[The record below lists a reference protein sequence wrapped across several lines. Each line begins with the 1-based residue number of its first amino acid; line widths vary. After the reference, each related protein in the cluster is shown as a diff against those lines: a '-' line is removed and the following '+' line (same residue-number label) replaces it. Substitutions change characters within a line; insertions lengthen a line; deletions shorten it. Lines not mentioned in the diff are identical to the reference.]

1 MNKFLTLFSLALLT
15 VLPVKGED
23 SDSLS
28 VCLQKGDSCMQ
39 QYNTFEALKYYQQ
52 AYELGKAVAGKQ
64 AKDTLKLPIEYLD
77 QMPKEK
83 AEKIIDQLIAGAVN
97 SASVPYYI
105 SAKLADCYYKRGNY
119 LQCSELLK
127 NTPEDSLSHDAFRQL
142 AYSYQNQ
149 GDNGSFV
156 YWTGRLVEHFPMDGE
171 MVAGLTLGLSRDNQA
186 WKGIECGLKYYQK
199 DSTNILVNR
208 AIADAYFMNRQF
220 DKAVNMYECILQLG
234 DSTFNTLYSA
244 GLSYSMIKD
253 LDRAYPYLRDALFL
267 SQMQHANCAWRLGVV
282 CVDTKR
288 FEEGLGYLDLA
299 NQLLLPDTTTMKA
312 ITLSK
317 GEAYYLTEHYDKA
330 IEAWKEHLAYN
341 PSSIATYYNIASAYY
356 YYLPDGQMAKTYY
369 EKFLN
374 LARKEETPTQQLK
387 EMIEKAE
394 MLLRTT
400 NFGKSK
406 TKK

>member
-1 MNKFLTLFSLALLT
+1 MNRKLTLFFAMLLLT
-15 VLPVKGED
+15 IVSKAED
-23 SDSLS
+23 IDSLKI
-28 VCLQKGDSCMQ
+28 CMEAGDSCMQ
-39 QYNTFEALKYYQQ
+39 QYNTFEALKYYQR
-52 AYELGKAVAGKQ
+52 AYELGKAVVGTKAEDSQ
-64 AKDTLKLPIEYLD
+64 KLPIEDLD
-77 QMPKEK
+77 KMSPEE
-83 AEKIIDQLIAGAVN
+83 ADKIINQLIAGAVN
-97 SASVPYYI
+97 SATVPYYI

-119 LQCSELLK
+119 FQCSELLK
-127 NTPEDSLSHDAFRQL
+127 NTPEDSLSHESFRQL
-142 AYSYQNQ
+142 AYSYKKQ
-149 GDNGSFV
+149 DDTGSFI
-156 YWTGRLVEHFPMDGE
+156 YWASQLVERYPMDGE
-171 MVAGLTLGLSRDNQA
+171 MVAGLTLAFTQTEQPQN
-186 WKGIECGLKYYQK
+186 GIACAERYCKV
-199 DSTNILVNR
+199 DTANIEVNR
-208 AIADAYFMNRQF
+208 ALADAYFVDRQF
-220 DKAVNMYECILQLG
+220 QKATKIYERLLQQG

-244 GLSYSMIKD
+244 GMCYTKTDSLE
-253 LDRAYPYLRDALFL
+253 RAYQCLKPALWL
-267 SQMQHANCAWRLGVV
+267 SKMQHYGAAYRLGVV

-374 LARKEETPTQQLK
+374 LARKEEKPTQQLK

>member
-1 MNKFLTLFSLALLT
+1 MKRILVLINIVLLLT
-15 VLPVKGED
+15 IVSKAED
-23 SDSLS
+23 IDSL
-28 VCLQKGDSCMQ
+28 KIYIEAGDSCMQ
-39 QYNTFEALKYYQQ
+39 QYNTFEALKYYQR
-52 AYELGKAVAGKQ
+52 AYELGKAIAGKQ

-77 QMPKEK
+77 QMPEEK

-97 SASVPYYI
+97 SATAPYYI

-119 LQCSELLK
+119 FQCSELLK
-127 NTPEDSLSHDAFRQL
+127 NTPEDSLSHESFRQL

-149 GDNGSFV
+149 GDNGSYV

-186 WKGIECGLKYYQK
+186 WKGIECGLKYYLK

-208 AIADAYFMNRQF
+208 AIADAYFMDRQF
-220 DKAVNMYECILQLG
+220 DKAVNMYERLLQQG

-288 FEEGLGYLDLA
+288 FEEGLGCLNLA
-299 NQLLLPDTTTMKA
+299 TQLLLPDTTTMKA

-330 IEAWKEHLAYN
+330 VEAWKEHLAYN
-341 PSSIATYYNIASAYY
+341 PSSLATYYNIASAYY
-356 YYLPDGQMAKTYY
+356 YYHPDGQEAKTYY

-374 LARKEETPTQQLK
+374 LARKEEKPTQQLK
-387 EMIEKAE
+387 EMIEKAD

>member
-39 QYNTFEALKYYQQ
+39 QYNTFEALKYYQR
-52 AYELGKAVAGKQ
+52 AYELGKAIAGKQ
-64 AKDTLKLPIEYLD
+64 AEDTLKLPIEDLD
-77 QMPKEK
+77 KMPPEE
-83 AEKIIDQLIAGAVN
+83 ADKIINQLIAGAVN
-97 SASVPYYI
+97 SATTPYYI

-119 LQCSELLK
+119 FQCSELLK

-149 GDNGSFV
+149 GDNGSYV

-186 WKGIECGLKYYQK
+186 WKGIECGLEYFQK

-208 AIADAYFMNRQF
+208 AIADAYFMDRQF
-220 DKAVNMYECILQLG
+220 DNAVRMYERLLQLG

-244 GLSYSMIKD
+244 GLSYSMIKE
-253 LDRAYPYLRDALFL
+253 LDRAYPYLRNAFFL

-288 FEEGLGYLDLA
+288 YEEGVRYLELA
-299 NQLLLPDTTTMKA
+299 TQLLLPDTTTMKA

-330 IEAWKEHLAYN
+330 VDAWKEHLAYN

-356 YYLPDGQMAKTYY
+356 YYLPNGQLAKTYY

-374 LARKEETPTQQLK
+374 LARKEETPTPQLK

>member
-1 MNKFLTLFSLALLT
+1 MKRILVLINIVLLLT
-15 VLPVKGED
+15 IVSKAED
-23 SDSLS
+23 IDSL
-28 VCLQKGDSCMQ
+28 KIYIEAGDSCMK
-39 QYNTFEALKYYQQ
+39 QYNTFEALKYYQR
-52 AYELGKAVAGKQ
+52 AYELGKAIAGKQ

-77 QMPKEK
+77 QMPEEK

-97 SASVPYYI
+97 SATAPYYI

-119 LQCSELLK
+119 FQCSELLK
-127 NTPEDSLSHDAFRQL
+127 NTPEDSLSHESFRQL

-149 GDNGSFV
+149 GDNGSYV

-186 WKGIECGLKYYQK
+186 WKGIECGLKYYLK

-208 AIADAYFMNRQF
+208 AIADAYFMDRQF
-220 DKAVNMYECILQLG
+220 DKAVNMYERLLQQG

-253 LDRAYPYLRDALFL
+253 LDRAYTYLRDALFL

>member
-39 QYNTFEALKYYQQ
+39 QYNTFEALKYYQR
-52 AYELGKAVAGKQ
+52 AYELGKAIAGKQ

-77 QMPKEK
+77 QMPEEK
-83 AEKIIDQLIAGAVN
+83 AEKIIDRLIAGAVN
-97 SASVPYYI
+97 SATAPYYI

-119 LQCSELLK
+119 FQCSELLK
-127 NTPEDSLSHDAFRQL
+127 NTPEDSLSHESFRQL

-149 GDNGSFV
+149 GDNGSYV

-186 WKGIECGLKYYQK
+186 WKGIECGLKYYLK

-208 AIADAYFMNRQF
+208 AIADAYFMDRQF
-220 DKAVNMYECILQLG
+220 DKAVNMYERLLQQG

-253 LDRAYPYLRDALFL
+253 LDRAYTYLRDALFL

-288 FEEGLGYLDLA
+288 FEEGLGCLNLA
-299 NQLLLPDTTTMKA
+299 TQLLLPDTTTMKA

-330 IEAWKEHLAYN
+330 IEAWKEHLSYN

-356 YYLPDGQMAKTYY
+356 YYLPDGQLAKTYY

-374 LARKEETPTQQLK
+374 LARKEEKPTQQLK

-400 NFGKSK
+400 NFEKRK

>member
-1 MNKFLTLFSLALLT
+1 MNRKLTLFFAMLLLT
-15 VLPVKGED
+15 IVSKAED
-23 SDSLS
+23 IDSLKI
-28 VCLQKGDSCMQ
+28 CMEAGDSCMQ

-52 AYELGKAVAGKQ
+52 AYELGKVVAGKQ
-64 AKDTLKLPIEYLD
+64 AEDTLKLPIEDLD
-77 QMPKEK
+77 KLPQEE
-83 AEKIIDQLIAGAVN
+83 ADKIIDRLIAGAVK
-97 SASVPYYI
+97 SATVPYYI
-105 SAKLADCYYKRGNY
+105 SAKLADCYYKRACY
-119 LQCSELLK
+119 FQCSELLK
-127 NTPEDSLSHDAFRQL
+127 ITPEDSLSHDSFRQL
-142 AYSYQNQ
+142 AYSYKKQ
-149 GDNGSFV
+149 DDIGSFI
-156 YWTGRLVEHFPMDGE
+156 YWASQLVGRYPMDGE
-171 MVAGLTLGLSRDNQA
+171 MVAGLTLAFTQTEQPQN
-186 WKGIECGLKYYQK
+186 GIACAEQYYK
-199 DSTNILVNR
+199 VDSANIEVNR
-208 AIADAYFMNRQF
+208 ALADAYFVDRQF
-220 DKAVNMYECILQLG
+220 PKATKIYERLLQQG

-244 GLSYSMIKD
+244 GMCYTKTNSLE
-253 LDRAYPYLRDALFL
+253 RAYQCLKPALWL
-267 SQMQHANCAWRLGVV
+267 SKMQHANCAWRLGVV

>member
-1 MNKFLTLFSLALLT
+1 
-15 VLPVKGED
+15 
-23 SDSLS
+23 
-28 VCLQKGDSCMQ
+28 MQ
-39 QYNTFEALKYYQQ
+39 QYNTFEALKYYQR
-52 AYELGKAVAGKQ
+52 AYELGKVVAGKQ
-64 AKDTLKLPIEYLD
+64 AEDTLKLPIEDLD
-77 QMPKEK
+77 KLPQEE
-83 AEKIIDQLIAGAVN
+83 ADKIIDRLIAGAVK
-97 SASVPYYI
+97 SATVPYYI

-119 LQCSELLK
+119 FQCSELLK
-127 NTPEDSLSHDAFRQL
+127 NTPEDSLSHESFRQL

-149 GDNGSFV
+149 GDNGSYV

-186 WKGIECGLKYYQK
+186 WKGIECGLKYYLK

-208 AIADAYFMNRQF
+208 AIADAYFMDRQF
-220 DKAVNMYECILQLG
+220 DKAVNMYERLLQQG

-330 IEAWKEHLAYN
+330 VESWKKHLAYN

-356 YYLPDGQMAKTYY
+356 YFLPDGQEAKKYL
-369 EKFLN
+369 EKFLA
-374 LARKEETPTQQLK
+374 LARKEEKTTQQLT

-394 MLLRTT
+394 MLLRTINSGLQRHTLT
-400 NFGKSK
+400 NGQKKSK
-406 TKK
+406 QKI

>member
-1 MNKFLTLFSLALLT
+1 MFTLALLL
-15 VLPVKGED
+15 VLPLVAGASELKD
-23 SDSLS
+23 IDSL
-28 VCLQKGDSCMQ
+28 KIYIEAGDSCMK
-39 QYNTFEALKYYQQ
+39 QYNTFEALKYYQR

-64 AKDTLKLPIEYLD
+64 AKDTLKLPIEGLD
-77 QMPKEK
+77 KLPQEE
-83 AEKIIDQLIAGAVN
+83 ADKIIDRLIAGAVK
-97 SASVPYYI
+97 SATVPYYI

-119 LQCSELLK
+119 FQCSELLK
-127 NTPEDSLSHDAFRQL
+127 NTPEDSLFHESFRQL
-142 AYSYQNQ
+142 AYSYKKL
-149 GDNGSFV
+149 DDTGSFI
-156 YWTGRLVEHFPMDGE
+156 YWTSQLVARYPMDGE
-171 MVAGLTLGLSRDNQA
+171 MVAGLTLAFTQTEQPQN
-186 WKGIECGLKYYQK
+186 GIVCAEQYCKV
-199 DSTNILVNR
+199 DTTNIEVNR
-208 AIADAYFMNRQF
+208 ALADAYFVDRQF
-220 DKAVNMYECILQLG
+220 PKATKIYERLLEQG

-244 GLSYSMIKD
+244 GMCYTKTDSLE
-253 LDRAYPYLRDALFL
+253 RAYQCLKPALWL
-267 SQMQHANCAWRLGVV
+267 SKMQHYGAAYRLGVV

-299 NQLLLPDTTTMKA
+299 TQLLLPDTTTMKA

-330 IEAWKEHLAYN
+330 VEAWKEHLAYN

-356 YYLPDGQMAKTYY
+356 YYLPDGQLAKTYY

-374 LARKEETPTQQLK
+374 LARKEEKPTQQLT

>member
-39 QYNTFEALKYYQQ
+39 QYNTFEALKYYQR
-52 AYELGKAVAGKQ
+52 AYDLGKAVAGKQ
-64 AKDTLKLPIEYLD
+64 AKDSLKLPIEYLD
-77 QMPKEK
+77 QMPEEK

-119 LQCSELLK
+119 FQCSELLK

-149 GDNGSFV
+149 GDNGSYV

-186 WKGIECGLKYYQK
+186 WKGIECGLEYFQK

-208 AIADAYFMNRQF
+208 AIADAYFMDRQF
-220 DKAVNMYECILQLG
+220 DKAVNMYERLLQQG

-244 GLSYSMIKD
+244 GLSYSMIKE
-253 LDRAYPYLRDALFL
+253 LDRAYPYLRNAFFL

-288 FEEGLGYLDLA
+288 YEEGVRYLELA
-299 NQLLLPDTTTMKA
+299 TQLLLPDTTTMKA

-330 IEAWKEHLAYN
+330 VDAWKEHLAYN

-356 YYLPDGQMAKTYY
+356 YYLPNGQLAKTYY

-374 LARKEETPTQQLK
+374 LARKEETPTPQLK

>member
-1 MNKFLTLFSLALLT
+1 MNRKLTLFFAMLLLT
-15 VLPVKGED
+15 IVSKAED
-23 SDSLS
+23 IDSLKI
-28 VCLQKGDSCMQ
+28 CMEAGDSCMK
-39 QYNTFEALKYYQQ
+39 QYNTFEALKYYQR

-64 AKDTLKLPIEYLD
+64 AEDTLKLPIEDLD
-77 QMPKEK
+77 KLPQEE
-83 AEKIIDQLIAGAVN
+83 ADKIIDRLIAGAVK
-97 SASVPYYI
+97 SATVPYYI
-105 SAKLADCYYKRGNY
+105 SAKLADCYYKRACY
-119 LQCSELLK
+119 FQCSELLK
-127 NTPEDSLSHDAFRQL
+127 ITPEDSLSHDSFRQL
-142 AYSYQNQ
+142 AYSYKKQ
-149 GDNGSFV
+149 DDIGSFI
-156 YWTGRLVEHFPMDGE
+156 YWTSQLVGRYPMDGE
-171 MVAGLTLGLSRDNQA
+171 MVAGLTLAFTQTEQPQN
-186 WKGIECGLKYYQK
+186 GIACAEQYYK
-199 DSTNILVNR
+199 VDSANIEVNR
-208 AIADAYFMNRQF
+208 ALADAYFVDRQF
-220 DKAVNMYECILQLG
+220 PKATKIYERLLQQG

-244 GLSYSMIKD
+244 GMCYTKTNSLE
-253 LDRAYPYLRDALFL
+253 RAYQCLKPALWL
-267 SQMQHANCAWRLGVV
+267 SKMQHANCAWRLGVV

>member
-1 MNKFLTLFSLALLT
+1 MNRKLTLFFAMLLLT
-15 VLPVKGED
+15 IVSKAED
-23 SDSLS
+23 IDSLKI
-28 VCLQKGDSCMQ
+28 CMEAGDSCMQ
-39 QYNTFEALKYYQQ
+39 QYNTFEALKYYQR

-64 AKDTLKLPIEYLD
+64 AEDTLKLPIEDLD
-77 QMPKEK
+77 KLPQEE
-83 AEKIIDQLIAGAVN
+83 ADKIIDRLIAGAVK
-97 SASVPYYI
+97 SATVPYYI
-105 SAKLADCYYKRGNY
+105 SAKLADCYYKRACY
-119 LQCSELLK
+119 FQCSELLK
-127 NTPEDSLSHDAFRQL
+127 ITPEDSLSHDSFRQL
-142 AYSYQNQ
+142 AYSYKKQ
-149 GDNGSFV
+149 DDIGSFI
-156 YWTGRLVEHFPMDGE
+156 YWASQLVGRYPMDGE
-171 MVAGLTLGLSRDNQA
+171 MVAGLTLAFTQTEQPQN
-186 WKGIECGLKYYQK
+186 GIACAEQYYK
-199 DSTNILVNR
+199 VDSANIEVNR
-208 AIADAYFMNRQF
+208 ALADAYFVDRQF
-220 DKAVNMYECILQLG
+220 PKATKIYERLLQQG

-244 GLSYSMIKD
+244 GMCYTKTNSLE
-253 LDRAYPYLRDALFL
+253 RAYQCLKPALWL
-267 SQMQHANCAWRLGVV
+267 SKMQHANCAWRLGVV

-312 ITLSK
+312 VTLSK

>member
-1 MNKFLTLFSLALLT
+1 MKRILVLINIVLLLT
-15 VLPVKGED
+15 IVSKAED
-23 SDSLS
+23 IDSL
-28 VCLQKGDSCMQ
+28 KIYIEAGDSCMQ
-39 QYNTFEALKYYQQ
+39 QYNTFEALKYYQR
-52 AYELGKAVAGKQ
+52 AYELGKAIAGKQ

-77 QMPKEK
+77 QMPEEK
-83 AEKIIDQLIAGAVN
+83 AEKIIDQLIAGAVK
-97 SASVPYYI
+97 SATAPYYI

-119 LQCSELLK
+119 FQCSELLK
-127 NTPEDSLSHDAFRQL
+127 NTPEDSLSHESFRQL

-149 GDNGSFV
+149 GDNGSYV

-186 WKGIECGLKYYQK
+186 WKGIECGLKYYLK

-208 AIADAYFMNRQF
+208 AIADAYFMDRQF
-220 DKAVNMYECILQLG
+220 DKAVNMYERLLQQG

-330 IEAWKEHLAYN
+330 VEAWKEHLAYN

-374 LARKEETPTQQLK
+374 LARKEEKPTQQLT

-400 NFGKSK
+400 NFGKRK